1 MKRVQAS
8 VIVTSALVVCALAA
22 GCGSSSS
29 SGSSGGTSSAADAQ
43 TVPTTKPAR
52 LIVRF
57 AGSEYGE
64 VMKKTVVARF
74 EKETGIPVTVDNT
87 EEYTAFAKNDQAL
100 QAGQR
105 PPDDCQINNQPYAY
119 LDAIHGYSLPI
130 SPKVAPNLEQVESGV
145 AQPTGLSLNSDGTW
159 PYVGIYQLS
168 VPFVENERVIPA
180 SAVTSWK
187 DLMSPIL
194 HKAVEI
200 DGAYQSSAFGIAKAI
215 GVTPTADPASMDPVW
230 KFLRELR
237 KSEAV
242 NGTSIDAVRALASGQ
257 VKLAIT
263 PPLDGITAKKQG
275 VHIRFVVPKEGMII
289 VTDSFYINKDIP
301 ANSYYYCEKFAN
313 LMLDPTVQA
322 EWASALGLVPTNG
335 HAAVPAFMSDN
346 PEVFPRTEA
355 QINAVRG
362 FRAPVP
368 LEARNQATWQS
379 EFENATK

>member
-1 MKRVQAS
+1 MKRVQS
-8 VIVTSALVVCALAA
+8 GLILTSALVISVLAA
-22 GCGSSSS
+22 GCGGSSS
-29 SGSSGGTSSAADAQ
+29 SGSSSTTASTVASQ
-43 TVPTTKPAR
+43 TVPATKPSR
-52 LIVRF
+52 LVVRF

-74 EKETGIPVTVDNT
+74 EKETSIPVTVDNT

-100 QAGQR
+100 QSGQR

-130 SPKVAPNLEQVESGV
+130 SPKVAPNLEQVEQGV
-145 AQPTGLSLNSDGTW
+145 AAPTGLALNNDGSW

-168 VPFVENERVIPA
+168 VPFVENEKVIPA
-180 SAVTSWK
+180 DAVTSWK
-187 DLMSPIL
+187 DLAKPIL

-200 DGAYQSSAFGIAKAI
+200 DGAYQSSAFGIAKAL
-215 GVTPTADPASMDPVW
+215 GVTPTTDPASMAPVW
-230 KFLRELR
+230 KYLHELR
-237 KSEAV
+237 SSEAV
-242 NGTSIDAVRALASGQ
+242 NGTSIDAVRALVSGQ
-257 VKLAIT
+257 IKLAIT
-263 PPLDGITAKKQG
+263 PPLDGVTAKKQG

-289 VTDSFYINKDIP
+289 VTDSFYINKNIP

-313 LMLDPTVQA
+313 IMLDPTVQA
-322 EWASALGLVPTNG
+322 EWASDLGLVPTDG
-335 HAAVPAFMSDN
+335 HAAVPAFMADN
-346 PEVFPRTEA
+346 PKVFPRTEA
-355 QINAVRG
+355 QINAVSG